1 MGSDM
6 AKQRSVSVRGRRTR
20 KTLKNG
26 VGFTMNKQRGTE
38 KERTVEIGPLNFLIS
53 HSDLMDDQG
62 VSIRVYGQIRDADTQ
77 ILRFDCFDHRP
88 HYHYD
93 PDGNNEMHF
102 IDLTTAGNPLGFALN
117 KFRFKLLAL
126 LRNAGAAK
134 LGENISDAELNKGM
148 DEVDTFARELAL
160 SARRTVTH
168 NRGDIVI
175 EAGNIKFGLEYRN
188 LTSDSGMAIHVLGD
202 VAGQEVELLAFDC
215 FKTNPH
221 YHYGPRNKNIRI
233 YWDKTMFPDTLSW
246 TFKQFKDR
254 KIAGMIQRAGYPG
267 IANELDEDLIA
278 QKLPAIEKQT
288 WAILRSKES
297 E

>member
-1 MGSDM
+1 MLEDE
-6 AKQRSVSVRGRRTR
+6 VS
-20 KTLKNG
+20 
-26 VGFTMNKQRGTE
+26 FTMNKQRETE
-38 KERTVEIGPLNFLIS
+38 TKRSVEIGGLKFLIS

-62 VSIRVYGQIRDADTQ
+62 VSIRVYGQIEGSDTQ

-93 PDGNNEMHF
+93 PDGRNEMHF

-117 KFRFKLLAL
+117 NFRYRLPSLLK
-126 LRNAGAAK
+126 NAGAAV
-134 LGENISDAELNKGM
+134 LGENISQPDLTVGM
-148 DEVDTFARELAL
+148 NEVDTFARKLAL
-160 SARRTVTH
+160 NARRTVTH

-202 VAGQEVELLAFDC
+202 IAGQEVELLAFDC
-215 FKTNPH
+215 FKKNPH

-233 YWDKTMFPDTLSW
+233 YWDKTIFPDTLSW

-254 KIAGMIQRAGYPG
+254 KIMGMIQRAGYPG

-278 QKLPAIEKQT
+278 QKLPDIEKQT
-288 WAILRSKES
+288 WALLKSKES
-297 E
+297 TQD